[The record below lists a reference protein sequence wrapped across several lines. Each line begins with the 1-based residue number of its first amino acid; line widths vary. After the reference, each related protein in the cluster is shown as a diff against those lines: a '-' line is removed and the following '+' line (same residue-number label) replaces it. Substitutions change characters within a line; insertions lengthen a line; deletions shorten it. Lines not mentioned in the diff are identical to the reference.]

1 MRFIIDD
8 QFWDSFIQ
16 LPRRVQKKVSEFLKK
31 FRDNRHSHAINLES
45 IATFK
50 DPSLRTARVDLKYR
64 AIIGTVK
71 GRDDFFLLW
80 VDNHDEA
87 MAWAEN
93 KTFQW
98 NSEINSPQLYTIPT
112 GVMDGQVFRDADSPE
127 PDVQYREEEAD
138 YANVLSSLASHELMK
153 LSVPEEMLPLIREIK
168 SLADLEVLEE
178 SLPKDA
184 FEHLFAILE
193 GQPVEEILKEIEETE
208 AEFEEGDSPAFKR
221 FYIEL
226 DEELLEKMLSGD
238 MEKWSIFLHPSQ
250 QYLAYGHFKG
260 PVKVTGGAGTGKTV
274 AAMHRLKHLC
284 DKNNRGRILF
294 ATYTHAL
301 CNNLNK
307 QVGKLDILNRCFD
320 IQNIDRTA
328 WDLAVAFRLVSED
341 ASILNFPEA
350 MKSRE
355 VWDKVIQHNSSGLDA
370 DYLDNE
376 LNQVIHHHNVRTKLE
391 YLTVSR
397 TGMKERLSG
406 TKRKEVWDHYQAYM
420 EYKKQNNLLDRLEIF
435 NLVANYLNDHP
446 EKRPYSHVILDEVQ
460 DCSNVEVRFVRSL
473 AAEGPDDLFLIG
485 DPYQDI
491 YQRKLVF
498 SQAGVSV
505 RGMRSRRLK
514 INYRTTEEIRKFAVS
529 TLRGVRKSNFENEEE
544 SLKGYVSVSHGTLPE
559 YQVFQTIDQEWDF
572 ILQKIEQRVQ
582 KEDLINYSDIVLAA
596 RTRSG
601 YRDLMKYLHAKG
613 IPYFDVREESGN
625 RGGVHLCTFHSLK
638 GLEYKIVFMTE
649 LSKDSCPHLP
659 SNYQKWN
666 ADQKKAYLTSER
678 SLLYTAMTRAIM
690 ELWVTGVGTKS
701 AWIMHQG

>member
-1 MRFIIDD
+1 MRLMIGD
-8 QFWDSFIQ
+8 QFFESFIK
-16 LPRRVQKKVSEFLKK
+16 LPRGVQKKVIDFQKK
-31 FRDNRHSHAINLES
+31 FSENRHSHAINLES

-98 NSEINSPQLYTIPT
+98 NPEINRPQLYTIPT
-112 GVMDGQVFRDADSPE
+112 GTIDSQTFRE
-127 PDVQYREEEAD
+127 PDSTEQHFHNTSEKND
-138 YANVLSSLASHELMK
+138 HDSVLSSLAGHELMK
-153 LSVPEEMLPLIREIK
+153 LAIPETLHPLVRKIK
-168 SLADLEVLEE
+168 SLTDLEVHEE

-184 FEHLFAILE
+184 FEHLFAILDGE
-193 GQPVEEILKEIEETE
+193 PVEEILREIEETE
-208 AEFEEGDSPAFKR
+208 AGFKEGDSPAFKR

-226 DEELLEKMLSGD
+226 DDELLEKMLSGD
-238 MEKWSIFLHPSQ
+238 MKKWAVFLHPSQ

-284 DKNNRGRILF
+284 DKKSRGRILF

-320 IQNIDRTA
+320 IQNIDKTA
-328 WDLAVAFRLVSED
+328 WDLAVEFGLVSED
-341 ASILNFPEA
+341 ASIINFKEVI
-350 MKSRE
+350 KSRE

-370 DYLDNE
+370 DFLDNE
-376 LNQVIHHHNVRTKLE
+376 LNQVIHHHNVRTELE
-391 YLTVSR
+391 YLTVRR
-397 TGMKERLSG
+397 TGMKERLSR
-406 TKRKEVWDHYQAYM
+406 TKRKDIWDHYQAYM

-435 NLVANYLNDHP
+435 NLVANYLNEHP

-514 INYRTTEEIRKFAVS
+514 INYRTTEEIRKFAVT

-544 SLKGYVSVSHGTLPE
+544 SLKGYVSVSHGTPPE

-601 YRDLMKYLHAKG
+601 YRDLMKYLHAQG

-625 RGGVHLCTFHSLK
+625 RDGVHLCTFHSLK
-638 GLEYKIVFMTE
+638 GLEYKIVFMTG
-649 LSKDSCPHLP
+649 LSKDTCPHLP
-659 SNYQKWN
+659 SNYQRWSSE
-666 ADQKKAYLTSER
+666 QQQAYLISER

-690 ELWVTGVGTKS
+690 ELWVTGVGLKS
-701 AWIMHQG
+701 EWIMNQE